1 MKHRHADV
9 KRRRA
14 VGREVIG
21 TAEPQ
26 VAGGL
31 ERRFHGLLG
40 NGVAEISVTI
50 RSWRDCV
57 EVAFGAG
64 RLFEFVEE
72 RLLRKLLGELVRERA
87 LS

>member
-1 MKHRHADV
+1 MIYLTNDQEEQAVYFELEKV
-9 KRRRA
+9 EPRR
-14 VGREVIG
+14 
-21 TAEPQ
+21 

-31 ERRFHGLLG
+31 ERRIYGLLG
-40 NGVAEISVTI
+40 NGVTEISVTI

-72 RLLRKLLGELVRERA
+72 RLLRRLLGELVREMA
-87 LS
+87 LT